1 MAAKKRRARRGE
13 PPPHDAALVVR
24 GDVLDPEALRADAT
38 DNFEVYGYWGISTFV
53 EIGAFDL
60 AWIAAHKL
68 RRAGWLVVFRAGDVL
83 TAGLELWD
91 TGQSPHYDVVHENL
105 DELVNRL
112 VACPHRVIRNPAREG
127 PR

>member
-1 MAAKKRRARRGE
+1 MAAKKRRVRRGE

-60 AWIAAHKL
+60 AWIAANKL

-91 TGQSPHYDVVHENL
+91 TGQSASL
-105 DELVNRL
+105 R
-112 VACPHRVIRNPAREG
+112 CCARESRRTRHP
-127 PR
+127 PRGLSTSSHPKPS